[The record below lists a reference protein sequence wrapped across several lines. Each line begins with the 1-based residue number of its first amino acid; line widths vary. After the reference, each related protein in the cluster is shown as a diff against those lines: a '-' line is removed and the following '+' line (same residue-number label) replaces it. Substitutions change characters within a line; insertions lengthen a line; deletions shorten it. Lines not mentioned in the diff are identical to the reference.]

1 MTLSN
6 GQFTRPST
14 IERLFN
20 RAFGFVVRIG
30 FAPAEKFNLEVRGR
44 KTGRI
49 FSTPV
54 NLLEVDGH
62 KFLVAARGDTSWVR
76 NARAA
81 GRIELTKGS
90 IRQAFVAREV
100 PVSERGAPLKAF
112 LDRFASEV
120 ARFFPVSPGS
130 PPEAFAECAPRIPVF
145 ELTPA
150 RSPD

>member
-1 MTLSN
+1 MSVSK
-6 GQFTRPST
+6 GEFTRPSA

-20 RAFGFVVRIG
+20 RAVGLVVRLG
-30 FAPAEKFNLEVRGR
+30 FAPAEKFNIEVRGR
-44 KTGRI
+44 KSGRI

-54 NLLEVDGH
+54 NLLEVDGR

-90 IRQAFVAREV
+90 IRQPFTVREL
-100 PVSERGAPLKAF
+100 PVSERNVALKAF

-120 ARFFPVSPGS
+120 ARFFPVPPGS

-145 ELTPA
+145 ELTPVDS
-150 RSPD
+150 RD